1 MTFSYFS
8 KNGRVLP
15 ISDAVVPYNSIE
27 YAYGFGVYETLRVS
41 KGVANFLNDH
51 IDRLLLSARIID
63 LEHQFTGE
71 FVEKS
76 ITDLIAA
83 LGSDTTANFKILLIG
98 ASEAKNAQLIL
109 LPLAPLFPEKKLYR
123 DGVKTLTLNY
133 ERILPNAKTLNML
146 PSYIFYRDA
155 KRKGCYDALLV
166 NREGRITEGTRTN
179 FFGIKETTLFTAP
192 AKDILEG
199 VTRKHV
205 LAVAREHGYTIEEHA
220 LSMTDAKEMDSAF
233 LTGTSIGIL
242 PIKTIDAFSF
252 PEIPETL
259 KTLMSHYESF
269 KKSAHNQQSRSSDP

>member
-1 MTFSYFS
+1 MKLQYFS

-51 IDRLLLSARIID
+51 IERLLMSAKIIG
-63 LEHQFTGE
+63 LKHPFTE
-71 FVEKS
+71 SFVS
-76 ITDLIAA
+76 SAIAGLITA
-83 LGSDTTANFKILLIG
+83 LDHDITANLKVLLIG
-98 ASEAKNAQLIL
+98 ASDPKDAQLII

-123 DGVKTLTLNY
+123 YGIKTLTVNY

-146 PSYIFYRDA
+146 PSYLFYRDA

-179 FFGIKETTLFTAP
+179 FFGIKGTTLFTAP
-192 AKDILEG
+192 SKDILEG
-199 VTRKHV
+199 VTRKHA
-205 LAVAREHGYTIEEHA
+205 LAVARENGYTIDEHA
-220 LSMTDAKEMDSAF
+220 LTIPEAQKMDGAF

-242 PIKTIDAFSF
+242 PIKMIDEFSF
-252 PEIPETL
+252 PETPETL

-269 KKSAHNQQSRSSDP
+269 KKSTRNK